1 MSARRGQWIA
11 RRGQADVAAAIDQ
24 VIDQQPQPG
33 EQVQQLPNELI
44 EDSPYQARQSLDETS
59 LEELAQGMRQVGFQ
73 GVLIVRPHGDPEQRR
88 RGSFQ
93 LVYGHRR
100 RAAWRRVCAERA
112 ERCVVPVVVRDVTDE
127 RMLTIGA
134 QENLQRADLTP
145 LEEAQIVAW
154 HEKTFYPA
162 SQAVIGGM
170 LGKSE
175 SWVKTRSRIHRLPDA
190 LKDRLRARP
199 GAVSQIVEL
208 GVFYEQQPLAAV
220 TLADRVVQEHMSL
233 NAVRAAIRDYARA
246 NLTVTRDRDG
256 LHNEDG
262 AVPVVAEVTNHAS
275 LPHTPAEQGTGVFET
290 SLDDY
295 KARSIVEA
303 FYPPWAK
310 RLCEHIE
317 QVAVELRQM
326 PGELS
331 HLDNATTQRLLQ
343 AAETLFHELAR
354 LTQTLEGT

>member
-1 MSARRGQWIA
+1 MSNKRGQWLT

-24 VIDQQPQPG
+24 VIDQQPRPG
-33 EQVQQLPNELI
+33 EQVQEVPDELI
-44 EDSPYQARQSLDETS
+44 EDSPYQARQSVDETS
-59 LEELAQGMRQVGFQ
+59 LEELAQGMREVGFQ
-73 GVLIVRPHGDPEQRR
+73 GVLIIRPHGDPAQRR
-88 RGSFQ
+88 HGYFQ

-100 RAAWRRVCAERA
+100 RAAWRRVCTERG
-112 ERCVVPVVVRDVTDE
+112 ERCVVPVVLREVTDE

-162 SQAVIGGM
+162 SQAVISGM

-175 SWVKTRSRIHRLPDA
+175 SWVKARSRIHRLPDA
-190 LKDRLRARP
+190 LKERLRARP

-220 TLADRVVQEHMSL
+220 TLADRVVQEHMTL
-233 NAVRAAIRDYARA
+233 NAVRAAIREYARPHS
-246 NLTVTRDRDG
+246 TVNRDRDG

-262 AVPVVAEVTNHAS
+262 AVPVVAEITNDAP
-275 LPHTPAEQGTGVFET
+275 LPHTPAEWGTKVFEA
-290 SLDDY
+290 SLDEHNMPP
-295 KARSIVEA
+295 IVEVFHPA
-303 FYPPWAK
+303 WAT

-317 QVAVELRQM
+317 QVTVELRHM
-326 PGELS
+326 PCELS
-331 HLDNATTQRLLQ
+331 DLEDSTIQRLTQ
-343 AAETLFHELAR
+343 AAEMLL
-354 LTQTLEGT
+354 QW